1 MKVRV
6 RHMVVKPYED
16 IYPKWDDNKVFTEL
30 DNMIQDILSGQLDEN
45 FWEASG
51 DSKSRKR
58 NIHVS
63 PPVVPATDDVSRSTK
78 RKKDKEHVDGCHASE
93 MSVKNLTGKID
104 GIDVSVA
111 DKVTAKLD
119 AAIQDKVDARIR
131 LYEIEVMKKFAI
143 LEEDVKNI
151 KEKGC
156 VNIPTEVANSNDGK
170 SIAQEEDDGSSKAL
184 SWMLQNKTNS
194 QDGLPVQCVVKKEKK
209 EKKTTKKEPLKNK
222 EVKRKEKKV
231 ETPLKKVK
239 VEKAFKIPELND
251 ESISTEGWENHL
263 MWQKSAKCREVLKAL
278 ASTFLEP
285 TRRRKRS

>member
-30 DNMIQDILSGQLDEN
+30 DNMIQDILSGLLDEN
-45 FWEASG
+45 FWEARG

-93 MSVKNLTGKID
+93 MVVAHNIAILGLVESVKNLTGKID

-151 KEKGC
+151 KEKRG

-170 SIAQEEDDGSSKAL
+170 SIAQEEDDGSSNAL
-184 SWMLQNKTNS
+184 
-194 QDGLPVQCVVKKEKK
+194 EKK
-209 EKKTTKKEPLKNK
+209 EKKTTKKERLKNK

-231 ETPLKKVK
+231 EMPLKKVK

-251 ESISTEGWENHL
+251 ESISTKGWENHL
-263 MWQKSAKCREVLKAL
+263 MWQKSAKCKEVLKAL

-285 TRRRKRS
+285 TH